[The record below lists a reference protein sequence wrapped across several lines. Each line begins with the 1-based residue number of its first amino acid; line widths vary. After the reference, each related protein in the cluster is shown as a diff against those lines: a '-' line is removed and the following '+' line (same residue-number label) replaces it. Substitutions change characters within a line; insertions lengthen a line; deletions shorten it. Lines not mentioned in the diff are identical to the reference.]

1 MSRFRANLHSCAR
14 GAWRIGP
21 RTAMPMDD
29 TAGRVPPRRVGDPT
43 GGAGGRGRGAAPGP
57 SRPSRP
63 TPVGSCA
70 SSSVPRRRA
79 PSGTL
84 RDRSMSGGQ
93 TSVARE
99 RAERE
104 KSVASLMTRD
114 KERLAEEVIELKRV
128 NDDVATRLKL
138 AQAELIR
145 ATGELRKR
153 ERALE
158 ALERGDDDGGAARR
172 ATRVLELEAENEV
185 YLSEVARLASL
196 LRLDPET
203 GQLPGTSAGPSPD
216 VPGADDEAT
225 PSNETGFRTASSA
238 EVARLRAE
246 LAFGAKHAF
255 ESEMPHDL
263 TTEHALTLADA
274 RATNAEARVASL
286 ERAAAEAT
294 DAWRTPPSRAP
305 RASSARAA
313 ALASALA
320 KAEEDRNHFRNLA
333 AMEGRRGGGGGGGG
347 HRGRGVRARAPRA
360 RLAAAAD
367 CRGRRRAERARESR
381 GGGGAR
387 TANGGGSAVRRGR
400 RGGRPPSD
408 HFRARGGERT
418 RAGGAAA
425 GHAAPAGFVPR
436 AAPPRSRRRTKSG
449 APPAPASRRRR

>member
-1 MSRFRANLHSCAR
+1 
-14 GAWRIGP
+14 
-21 RTAMPMDD
+21 
-29 TAGRVPPRRVGDPT
+29 
-43 GGAGGRGRGAAPGP
+43 
-57 SRPSRP
+57 
-63 TPVGSCA
+63 
-70 SSSVPRRRA
+70 
-79 PSGTL
+79 
-84 RDRSMSGGQ
+84 
-93 TSVARE
+93 
-99 RAERE
+99 
-104 KSVASLMTRD
+104 MTRD

-128 NDDVATRLKL
+128 NDDVVTRLKL
-138 AQAELIR
+138 AQAEVIR

-203 GQLPGTSAGPSPD
+203 GQLPGTSAG
-216 VPGADDEAT
+216 ADDEAT

-263 TTEHALTLADA
+263 TTEHALTLAEA

-294 DAWRTPPSRAP
+294 DSRDAAAA
-305 RASSARAA
+305 RAEAHEARAA

-333 AMEGRRGGGGGGGG
+333 AME
-347 HRGRGVRARAPRA
+347 
-360 RLAAAAD
+360 AAAAEEAAEEAAIAD
-367 CRGRRRAERARESR
+367 AECARVRPELDSLRRQIADVAERAERARAKAEAAEVR
-381 GGGGAR
+381 ERR
-387 TANGGGSAVRRGR
+387 TAEALRSAADAEAATLPAATSERAEARE
-400 RGGRPPSD
+400 
-408 HFRARGGERT
+408 RAREELR
-418 RAGGAAA
+418 RAMAP
-425 GHAAPAGFVPR
+425 PAGFAPRAALAALPSSNEKAASPPAPRVSAATVKRRLSLKEKEKEKHAKRETGVFPSVPKQKRVPRDSAMERVPR
-436 AAPPRSRRRTKSG
+436 AGSEAPRVS
-449 APPAPASRRRR
+449 

>member
-1 MSRFRANLHSCAR
+1 
-14 GAWRIGP
+14 
-21 RTAMPMDD
+21 
-29 TAGRVPPRRVGDPT
+29 
-43 GGAGGRGRGAAPGP
+43 
-57 SRPSRP
+57 
-63 TPVGSCA
+63 
-70 SSSVPRRRA
+70 
-79 PSGTL
+79 
-84 RDRSMSGGQ
+84 MSGGQ

-114 KERLAEEVIELKRV
+114 KERLAKEVIELKRV

-138 AQAELIR
+138 AQAEVIR

-158 ALERGDDDGGAARR
+158 ALKRGDDDGGAARR

-255 ESEMPHDL
+255 ESETPHDL
-263 TTEHALTLADA
+263 TTEHALTLAEA

-294 DAWRTPPSRAP
+294 DSRDA
-305 RASSARAA
+305 AVARAEA
-313 ALASALA
+313 SEARATALASALA

-333 AMEGRRGGGGGGGG
+333 AME
-347 HRGRGVRARAPRA
+347 
-360 RLAAAAD
+360 AAAAEEAAEEAAIAD
-367 CRGRRRAERARESR
+367 AECARVRPELDSLRRQIAEVAERAERARAKAEAAE
-381 GGGGAR
+381 AR
-387 TANGGGSAVRRGR
+387 ERRTEEALRSAADAEAAALQATTSVRAEARE
-400 RGGRPPSD
+400 
-408 HFRARGGERT
+408 RAREELR
-418 RAGGAAA
+418 RAMAP
-425 GHAAPAGFVPR
+425 PAGFVPR
-436 AAPPRSRRRTKSG
+436 AALAALPSSNEKAAS
-449 APPAPASRRRR
+449 PPAPRVSAATVKRRLSLKEKEKEKQAKRETGVFASVPKQKRVPRDSAMERGGAGSEAPRVREPESSL

>member
-1 MSRFRANLHSCAR
+1 MSRRRDRARALEPGDVARESRGVREIFGAAETNASRRAGTRAIPDLGSYPSQEVGELVRVRRGELADLPRRLVPRSGRRAGLEQAEKPVEPAAPAFVSHDCGRAPRRLKRKADAFPLRRKKMSRFRANLHSCAR

-29 TAGRVPPRRVGDPT
+29 TAGRVPPRRVADPT
-43 GGAGGRGRGAAPGP
+43 GGASGRGRGAAPGP

-63 TPVGSCA
+63 TPVGSGA

-84 RDRSMSGGQ
+84 HDRSTSGGQ

-138 AQAELIR
+138 AQAEVIR

-203 GQLPGTSAGPSPD
+203 GQLPGTSAGSSPD

-238 EVARLRAE
+238 EVARLRGTC
-246 LAFGAKHAF
+246 LLYT
-255 ESEMPHDL
+255 S
-263 TTEHALTLADA
+263 
-274 RATNAEARVASL
+274 
-286 ERAAAEAT
+286 
-294 DAWRTPPSRAP
+294 PSP
-305 RASSARAA
+305 R
-313 ALASALA
+313 
-320 KAEEDRNHFRNLA
+320 D
-333 AMEGRRGGGGGGGG
+333 
-347 HRGRGVRARAPRA
+347 
-360 RLAAAAD
+360 
-367 CRGRRRAERARESR
+367 
-381 GGGGAR
+381 
-387 TANGGGSAVRRGR
+387 
-400 RGGRPPSD
+400 
-408 HFRARGGERT
+408 RT
-418 RAGGAAA
+418 RARMPSSA
-425 GHAAPAGFVPR
+425 
-436 AAPPRSRRRTKSG
+436 
-449 APPAPASRRRR
+449 

>member
-1 MSRFRANLHSCAR
+1 
-14 GAWRIGP
+14 
-21 RTAMPMDD
+21 
-29 TAGRVPPRRVGDPT
+29 
-43 GGAGGRGRGAAPGP
+43 
-57 SRPSRP
+57 
-63 TPVGSCA
+63 
-70 SSSVPRRRA
+70 
-79 PSGTL
+79 
-84 RDRSMSGGQ
+84 MSGGQ

-255 ESEMPHDL
+255 ESETPHDL
-263 TTEHALTLADA
+263 TTEHALTLAEA

-294 DAWRTPPSRAP
+294 GFFMA
-305 RASSARAA
+305 
-313 ALASALA
+313 
-320 KAEEDRNHFRNLA
+320 
-333 AMEGRRGGGGGGGG
+333 GGGGGTLSSSPSGLDLSI
-347 HRGRGVRARAPRA
+347 HRFF
-360 RLAAAAD
+360 
-367 CRGRRRAERARESR
+367 
-381 GGGGAR
+381 
-387 TANGGGSAVRRGR
+387 SA
-400 RGGRPPSD
+400 SQ
-408 HFRARGGERT
+408 T
-418 RAGGAAA
+418 I
-425 GHAAPAGFVPR
+425 
-436 AAPPRSRRRTKSG
+436 
-449 APPAPASRRRR
+449 

>member
-1 MSRFRANLHSCAR
+1 
-14 GAWRIGP
+14 
-21 RTAMPMDD
+21 
-29 TAGRVPPRRVGDPT
+29 
-43 GGAGGRGRGAAPGP
+43 
-57 SRPSRP
+57 
-63 TPVGSCA
+63 
-70 SSSVPRRRA
+70 
-79 PSGTL
+79 
-84 RDRSMSGGQ
+84 
-93 TSVARE
+93 
-99 RAERE
+99 
-104 KSVASLMTRD
+104 MTRD

-138 AQAELIR
+138 AQAEVIR

-225 PSNETGFRTASSA
+225 SNETGFRTASSA

-255 ESEMPHDL
+255 ESEIPHDL
-263 TTEHALTLADA
+263 TTEHALTLAEA

-294 DAWRTPPSRAP
+294 DSRDAAAALAE
-305 RASSARAA
+305 ASEARAA

-333 AMEGRRGGGGGGGG
+333 AME
-347 HRGRGVRARAPRA
+347 
-360 RLAAAAD
+360 AAAAEEAAEEAAIAD
-367 CRGRRRAERARESR
+367 AECARVRPELDSLRRQIADVAERAERARAKAEAAEAR
-381 GGGGAR
+381 ERR
-387 TANGGGSAVRRGR
+387 TAEALRSAADAEAATLPAATSERAEARE
-400 RGGRPPSD
+400 
-408 HFRARGGERT
+408 RAREELR
-418 RAGGAAA
+418 RAMAP
-425 GHAAPAGFVPR
+425 PAGFAPRAALAALPSSNEKAASPPAPRVSAATVKRRLSLKEKEKEKEKQTKRETGVFASVPKQKRVPRDSAMERVPR
-436 AAPPRSRRRTKSG
+436 AGSEAPRVS
-449 APPAPASRRRR
+449 

>member
-1 MSRFRANLHSCAR
+1 
-14 GAWRIGP
+14 
-21 RTAMPMDD
+21 
-29 TAGRVPPRRVGDPT
+29 
-43 GGAGGRGRGAAPGP
+43 
-57 SRPSRP
+57 
-63 TPVGSCA
+63 
-70 SSSVPRRRA
+70 
-79 PSGTL
+79 
-84 RDRSMSGGQ
+84 
-93 TSVARE
+93 
-99 RAERE
+99 
-104 KSVASLMTRD
+104 MTRD

-138 AQAELIR
+138 AQAEVIR

-225 PSNETGFRTASSA
+225 PSNETGFPTASSA

-263 TTEHALTLADA
+263 TTEHALTLAEA

-294 DAWRTPPSRAP
+294 DSRDAAAA
-305 RASSARAA
+305 RAEAYEARAA

-333 AMEGRRGGGGGGGG
+333 AME
-347 HRGRGVRARAPRA
+347 
-360 RLAAAAD
+360 AAAAEEAAEEAAIAD
-367 CRGRRRAERARESR
+367 AECARVRPELDSLRRQIADVAERAERARAKAEAAEAR
-381 GGGGAR
+381 ERR
-387 TANGGGSAVRRGR
+387 TAEALRSAADAEAATLPAATSERAEARE
-400 RGGRPPSD
+400 
-408 HFRARGGERT
+408 RAREELR
-418 RAGGAAA
+418 RAMAP
-425 GHAAPAGFVPR
+425 PAGFAPRAALAALPSSNEKAASPPAPRVSAATVKRRLSLKEKEKEKHAKRETGVFPSVPKQKRVPRDSAMERVPR
-436 AAPPRSRRRTKSG
+436 AGSEAPRVS
-449 APPAPASRRRR
+449 